1 MGRGEEVAPVA
12 RVQRRVLI
20 GAVAAALL
28 LAGAGAATL
37 IRAPAP
43 QRADTPPALA
53 GSFADFTV
61 NAAPSPAP
69 EVGFT
74 LDGRPMSLADFRG
87 RVVLV
92 NFWATWCGPCVAE
105 MPSLDRLEAELGGKD
120 FTVLTLSEDRNP
132 AVIAPFYEKHGLRR
146 LKRYH
151 DPSGA
156 LSRAFGIRG
165 LPTTVLIDRRGRE
178 VGRIE
183 GPAEWDSPAALALI
197 RHFIGQEAGSTQ
209 I

>member
-1 MGRGEEVAPVA
+1 MA
-12 RVQRRVLI
+12 RVPRRVLI

-43 QRADTPPALA
+43 PRAGTPPALA

-74 LDGRPMSLADFRG
+74 LDGKLMSLADFRG
-87 RVVLV
+87 RVVLI

-105 MPSLDRLEAELGGKD
+105 MPSLDRLEAELGGQD
-120 FTVLTLSEDRNP
+120 FTVITVSEDRNP
-132 AVIAPFYEKHGLRR
+132 AVIAPFYEKHALTHLG
-146 LKRYH
+146 RYH
-151 DPSGA
+151 DPQGA

-165 LPTTVLIDRRGRE
+165 LPTTVLIDRQGRE
-178 VGRIE
+178 AGRIE
-183 GPAEWDSPAALALI
+183 GPADWDSPAALALI
-197 RHFIGQEAGSTQ
+197 RYFIGQEPGSTQ